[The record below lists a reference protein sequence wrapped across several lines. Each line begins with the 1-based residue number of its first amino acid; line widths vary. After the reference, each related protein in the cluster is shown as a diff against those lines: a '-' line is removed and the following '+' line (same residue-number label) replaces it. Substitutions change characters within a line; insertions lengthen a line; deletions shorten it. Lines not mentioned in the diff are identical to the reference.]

1 MVTNEQ
7 VRIKADLPRIALYVG
22 LVNIYSLIAEPN
34 CNSAIST
41 GIIGRMVTRGHRE
54 IVNYRAMRKSLRVG
68 QIEHFIIFL
77 SRH

>member
-34 CNSAIST
+34 YNPAIST
-41 GIIGRMVTRGHRE
+41 GIIGRMVMQVHQK
-54 IVNYRAMRKSLRVG
+54 IVNYRTMQKSLRVG